1 MSPKE
6 FLKAYWKIMLLVL
19 FVSVSLYALFVPGG
33 LLADDTLAGDGGLEG
48 EDEQE
53 VGEGWTNLV
62 YGLTL
67 DGGTRLTAPVVGST
81 AEDLEIDPDDQTEIE
96 QTLYSELDLD
106 TADATVRYD
115 EESGL
120 ATAEIFTDN
129 VSDGEFAG
137 ALQEAGVDA
146 TEDDIRDGVTQ
157 TTRDDI
163 IETISL
169 RINEA
174 GLSGASVSQAD
185 VGGQFFIVIEVPDM
199 SANELREL
207 IEQRGV
213 VEVVAHHP
221 DGDGGQQN
229 DTVLVQEDFATIGT
243 ASFNDQSGDYVP
255 VTITEER
262 APGFQDDMNDFGFT
276 TTGAGQCAF
285 EDDGAAGQNY
295 CLLTVVD
302 GEVVDSHS
310 MSPDLGANM
319 NQGTW
324 VQDPQFQMLT
334 PTQQDAQQLS
344 VNLRA
349 GALPAPLDFNS
360 GQTFELDPALGDQ
373 FKLYSLFVG
382 ILAVLSVSGMI
393 YLRYA
398 DARVAVP
405 MIVTGLAEVVIL
417 LGFAAAIRMP
427 IDLSHIAGFIAV
439 VGTGF
444 DDLIII
450 ADEVMSEG
458 DVNSR
463 RVFQSRFRK
472 AFWVIGVAAA
482 TTIVA
487 MSPLAI
493 LSLGDLRGFAIIT
506 ILGVLVGV
514 LVTRPA
520 YGDILRYL
528 MTER

>member
-1 MSPKE
+1 MSAKAT
-6 FLKAYWKIMLLVL
+6 LKAYWRIILLVL
-19 FVSVSLYALFVPGG
+19 FVSVALYALFVPGG
-33 LLADDTLAGDGGLEG
+33 LLPDDTLAGDGGLED
-48 EDEQE
+48 DEQA
-53 VGEGWTNLV
+53 VDEGWTNLV

-67 DGGTRLTAPVVGST
+67 DGGTRLTAPVVGMT
-81 AEDLEIDPDDQTEIE
+81 ADGLQITPGEEAEIQQTVSE
-96 QTLYSELDLD
+96 ELDLG
-106 TADATVRYD
+106 TADMTIRYD
-115 EESGL
+115 EETEE
-120 ATAEIFTDN
+120 ATAEVFTDN
-129 VSDGEFAG
+129 VTESEFAA
-137 ALQEAGVDA
+137 ALNEAGVDA
-146 TEDDIRDGVTQ
+146 DEGDIGNGVTEE
-157 TTRDDI
+157 TREDI
-163 IETISL
+163 IDTINT
-169 RINEA
+169 RVNEA
-174 GLSGASVSQAD
+174 GLSGGTVSQID
-185 VGGQFFIVIEVPDM
+185 VGGEWFIVVEVPDM
-199 SANELREL
+199 SPGELRGL
-207 IEQRGV
+207 IEERGA
-213 VEVVAHHP
+213 VEVVAHYP
-221 DGDGGQQN
+221 DGEGGQQN
-229 DTVLVQEDFATIGT
+229 ETVLTPDDFDNIGT
-243 ASFNDQSGDYVP
+243 ASFNEQSGHHVP
-255 VTITEER
+255 VSITSEK
-262 APGFQDDMNDFGFT
+262 APEYEQQMNDFGFT
-276 TTGAGQCAF
+276 TTGAGQCDF
-285 EDDGAAGQNY
+285 GNPSFDGDNY
-295 CLLTVVD
+295 CLLTMVD

-310 MSPDLGANM
+310 MSPDLGASM
-319 NQGTW
+319 DAGTW
-324 VQDPQFQMLT
+324 AQDPQFQMLT
-334 PTQQDAQQLS
+334 PTQQDAQELS
-344 VNLRA
+344 INLRS
-349 GALPAPLDFNS
+349 GALAAPLDFQS
-360 GQTFELDPALGDQ
+360 GQSFTLDPALGDQ
-373 FKLYSLFVG
+373 FKLFSLFVG
-382 ILAVLSVSGMI
+382 VLAVLSVSGMI

-427 IDLSHIAGFIAV
+427 LDLSHIAGFIAV

-528 MTER
+528 LTER